1 MSYSIEQI
9 NKLMHLCNMKVHKPQ
24 AMIYCLPEVLGC
36 RGSQHKFSALWSC
49 CMDDEVADALI
60 GAAK

>member
-1 MSYSIEQI
+1 
-9 NKLMHLCNMKVHKPQ
+9 MHLRNMKVHKPQ
-24 AMIYCLPEVLGC
+24 AMIYCLPEVLGY